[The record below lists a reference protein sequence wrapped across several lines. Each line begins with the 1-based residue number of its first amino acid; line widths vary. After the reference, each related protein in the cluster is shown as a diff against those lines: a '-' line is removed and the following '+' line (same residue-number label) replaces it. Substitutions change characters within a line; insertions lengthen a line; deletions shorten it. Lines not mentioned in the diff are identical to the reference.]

1 MKKIN
6 CLLVL
11 FMAIIHCNCQE
22 KKIEISKDTDLDSLF
37 EEEIINQGIVG
48 AAAAYS
54 INGETIWE
62 TVGGYSDEK
71 TKQSF
76 QKNTKVRMASI
87 AKSMTAIAI
96 MQLVEKGLLD
106 LDAPIQ
112 NYVPNYPKQTKTQI
126 TTRHLLSHTS
136 GIDGYKNTKEA
147 ETQINYPTL
156 DDAITIFKNRPLLFE
171 PGTGYNYTTYGYT
184 LLGLILEN
192 ISGLTYEDYMRKNI
206 WDIAEMNNTGIDVY
220 GKDEGNSSKLY
231 SKRRNGKTIEG
242 TENNL
247 SNRVPGGGFYTT
259 IGDMM
264 KFGNSVI
271 ENTLIKRETLD
282 LMRQRHSVNTES
294 KYGFGWFLY
303 TPAPNEGRLIG
314 HGGAQMGC
322 SSQLFIVPDEGVV
335 SVVLAN
341 TSRTEVTGFAAKLAK
356 LALK

>member
-247 SNRVPGGGFYTT
+247 PF
-259 IGDMM
+259 
-264 KFGNSVI
+264 
-271 ENTLIKRETLD
+271 
-282 LMRQRHSVNTES
+282 
-294 KYGFGWFLY
+294 
-303 TPAPNEGRLIG
+303 RL
-314 HGGAQMGC
+314 
-322 SSQLFIVPDEGVV
+322 L
-335 SVVLAN
+335 L
-341 TSRTEVTGFAAKLAK
+341 
-356 LALK
+356 